1 MCPARPRFCHSNTLR
16 LLCSSICLVIGLS
29 SNAFAGMQ
37 FPYEAQT
44 NTADVAVHSGPGS
57 RFYLT
62 GALKKG
68 EKVQVH
74 RHDPGGWYM
83 IVPPEG
89 SYSLVRAEYVKKEGG
104 GSGVIAENNVI
115 VRVGSQLSDHHEVAQ
130 RRLMKGDKVRILGEE
145 QIEDRGRVVSMFKV
159 EPPRGEFRWVK
170 GDFLIPVDSNLR
182 KEHDTNPF
190 AFPSNGV
197 ELELKEPVER
207 KPVDRYPVAE
217 QKSAYFVVDS
227 QEKTMRVDRPEEQ
240 WSTETG
246 VVANNVDL
254 KAIEKDRDILDALD
268 RNFRSMI
275 DQDISQW
282 KLNDLQH
289 DYQKL
294 QKNTKIDAIASQ
306 VELRMQAME
315 KYRKLKAEFDELDRL
330 SRATD
335 QRDAELASMK
345 AETSIAALQNQSPFS
360 ESEQYA
366 FGQPSDNFAFPTA
379 ETGFLPDL
387 GPDPNGNNQPSNE
400 SMAFGGH
407 TFQPSEQT
415 AQLPQQE
422 TAFFPNPNPDPRN
435 PTPDYPTPTPDP
447 LFGNGV
453 APPQVAATPSP
464 QNQMQ
469 HNQVTQNQIPQ
480 NQPGYVGAGIVQRVP
495 NWNGRSPQHALVTP
509 QGQFLAYLHPQAG
522 INLDAYIG
530 QSVGLQGGRQH
541 IPALGTDVITVTGLN
556 AVQLNP
562 QAPLYR

>member
-1 MCPARPRFCHSNTLR
+1 
-16 LLCSSICLVIGLS
+16 
-29 SNAFAGMQ
+29 
-37 FPYEAQT
+37 
-44 NTADVAVHSGPGS
+44 
-57 RFYLT
+57 
-62 GALKKG
+62 
-68 EKVQVH
+68 
-74 RHDPGGWYM
+74 
-83 IVPPEG
+83 
-89 SYSLVRAEYVKKEGG
+89 
-104 GSGVIAENNVI
+104 
-115 VRVGSQLSDHHEVAQ
+115 
-130 RRLMKGDKVRILGEE
+130 
-145 QIEDRGRVVSMFKV
+145 
-159 EPPRGEFRWVK
+159 
-170 GDFLIPVDSNLR
+170 
-182 KEHDTNPF
+182 
-190 AFPSNGV
+190 
-197 ELELKEPVER
+197 
-207 KPVDRYPVAE
+207 
-217 QKSAYFVVDS
+217 
-227 QEKTMRVDRPEEQ
+227 
-240 WSTETG
+240 
-246 VVANNVDL
+246 
-254 KAIEKDRDILDALD
+254 
-268 RNFRSMI
+268 
-275 DQDISQW
+275 
-282 KLNDLQH
+282 
-289 DYQKL
+289 
-294 QKNTKIDAIASQ
+294 
-306 VELRMQAME
+306 
-315 KYRKLKAEFDELDRL
+315 
-330 SRATD
+330 
-335 QRDAELASMK
+335 MK